1 MPLDGIAALFYRTPQ
16 EHLNGMWKIIKRLP
30 PSPPPR
36 SVPVCTCAQVVLT
49 QFTFPRPIHDVHTDT
64 SACMSTSAGHP
75 AATKPSSSC
84 ATARSWGI
92 SRSIGRVGWRWH
104 GSRRGGRSRGAR
116 WVVDA
121 GYGWS
126 RVTDG
131 IAFLYPLCSFF
142 RSPFSFPLFPF
153 FPPSLRCSRSSI
165 RVDGPILL
173 RPIRSTYPRLRSRC
187 SQNPKASSSSL
198 VRPIPTRHT
207 LSSVFIIRTRVSASR
222 PCTEPTPSEG
232 TIAMRHLRLRLV
244 TAYDNVWMQLHDAT
258 LGWLADTIGLWTTV
272 MSLCLC
278 RSCVAHGSC
287 MDPMI

>member
-1 MPLDGIAALFYRTPQ
+1 MPLDGIVALFYRTPQ

-49 QFTFPRPIHDVHTDT
+49 QFTFPHPIHDVHTDT

-142 RSPFSFPLFPF
+142 SVSLFFPSLSSFPPLCGVLDHRSMSTGQFCYG
-153 FPPSLRCSRSSI
+153 PSGIRIPACDPGAHRIRRRPQAFWYVPSPRVIHYPVYSSFAHACPH
-165 RVDGPILL
+165 RARAQN
-173 RPIRSTYPRLRSRC
+173 RPHRKARSRC
-187 SQNPKASSSSL
+187 
-198 VRPIPTRHT
+198 VT
-207 LSSVFIIRTRVSASR
+207 SAFDS
-222 PCTEPTPSEG
+222 
-232 TIAMRHLRLRLV
+232 
-244 TAYDNVWMQLHDAT
+244 
-258 LGWLADTIGLWTTV
+258 
-272 MSLCLC
+272 
-278 RSCVAHGSC
+278 
-287 MDPMI
+287 